1 MTSRVTPAALPSE
14 VSRHTA
20 IQTSSG
26 VLGLACIGM
35 FFYGLGNILA
45 GPNASTYPHRLSW
58 ILQCVGPL
66 LVAIAV
72 TLHIDHL
79 SYRIGRS
86 AVVLII
92 GGAFL
97 QGVAVAPFVFA
108 PTAFLQAAWF
118 NWYYGVF
125 GSSMVALGLGLA
137 SVALHKGKQIEGGLA
152 QIGDVG
158 DTDPHDV
165 TVHASFLSLLTGS
178 VGLILNGLGTF
189 QQISSPEAT
198 REAWVLQVLGM
209 LLVAVGI
216 ASHIAH
222 LRNRIGLT
230 PVGFAI
236 VGSFLMGVACLP
248 YAVDPHTYTSSTWG
262 QTYWNVWGAG
272 AVCGSIAVG
281 LVIVRKRSVEADSP
295 TS

>member
-20 IQTSSG
+20 IATSSG

-97 QGVAVAPFVFA
+97 QGGGCRSVCVRPDCV
-108 PTAFLQAAWF
+108 P
-118 NWYYGVF
+118 
-125 GSSMVALGLGLA
+125 SSGMVQLVLRRVWIQHGR
-137 SVALHKGKQIEGGLA
+137 
-152 QIGDVG
+152 VG
-158 DTDPHDV
+158 P
-165 TVHASFLSLLTGS
+165 
-178 VGLILNGLGTF
+178 
-189 QQISSPEAT
+189 
-198 REAWVLQVLGM
+198 R
-209 LLVAVGI
+209 VGI
-216 ASHIAH
+216 
-222 LRNRIGLT
+222 G
-230 PVGFAI
+230 
-236 VGSFLMGVACLP
+236 GSP
-248 YAVDPHTYTSSTWG
+248 
-262 QTYWNVWGAG
+262 
-272 AVCGSIAVG
+272 
-281 LVIVRKRSVEADSP
+281 
-295 TS
+295 